1 MEAADVFYTIF
12 SIIGVIF
19 IIIFAYVSYLLIV
32 TLFAIRK
39 ALRAIE
45 ETKQSLSIIQ
55 SSLKI
60 GAYSVIAKL
69 LGRVRGT

>member
-39 ALRAIE
+39 ALKAIE